1 MAKANVGTGA
11 KNETQPVT
19 VLKTGHPAVFRK
31 MRCTSCS
38 VGYAVK
44 SNTTG
49 AYICGRCGASVK
61 IQTM

>member
-1 MAKANVGTGA
+1 MAKVIDGTMA
-11 KNETQPVT
+11 KRETQAVT
-19 VLKTGHPAVFRK
+19 ILKTGHPAVFRK
-31 MRCTSCS
+31 MRCTACS

-49 AYICGRCGASVK
+49 AYVCGRCGAAVK